1 MSINDFSDEP
11 PLTKSEI
18 KQLRKLLV
26 ERRNEEWNRQR
37 KAASVQCDEWNRLE
51 WNRLDDI
58 NRRNMANWEDRGDE

>member
-1 MSINDFSDEP
+1 MSIDDFSEEP

-26 ERRNEEWNRQR
+26 ERRNEERNRQR
-37 KAASVQCDEWNRLE
+37 KAASGQCDEWNRLE

>member
-1 MSINDFSDEP
+1 MSINDFSEEP

-37 KAASVQCDEWNRLE
+37 KAASGQCDEWNRLE

>member
-1 MSINDFSDEP
+1 MSIDDFSEEP

-37 KAASVQCDEWNRLE
+37 KAASGQCDEWNRLE